1 MLDRRAGL
9 SVKPSLHGLVLSAR
23 GLAFIPSARFVR
35 SSFFSIP
42 LRSQL
47 LESGADRSHTARDY
61 RRFSCFHCPAFE
73 FDRAL
78 EDDLFFDFDD
88 ILDFLDLLGLTPARF
103 EDDLDLARLAVF
115 FMMISPGTDPG
126 LVRLLILRFDKHTD
140 LDCAQRRCLP
150 GARSRQKL
158 LRDSA

>member
-1 MLDRRAGL
+1 LRAVPIAAIL
-9 SVKPSLHGLVLSAR
+9 PATTAALA
-23 GLAFIPSARFVR
+23 AFIAPRL
-35 SSFFSIP
+35 I
-42 LRSQL
+42 
-47 LESGADRSHTARDY
+47 
-61 RRFSCFHCPAFE
+61 

-115 FMMISPGTDPG
+115 FMMIPPGTGPG
-126 LVRLLILRFDKHTD
+126 LAMRLLIFRFAATHTD
-140 LDCAQRRCLP
+140 LDCVQPRCLP
-150 GARSRQKL
+150 GARSRQNL